1 MPRPVRSDQKYLP
14 GLDGLRALAV
24 TAVIAYH
31 LGYGWAQG
39 GLLGVG
45 VFFTLSGYLIT
56 DILVGQFAASGR
68 VKLGDFWMRR
78 ARRLLPALFLMI
90 AVVTVWVNAFNRAF
104 VPGYRGDVI
113 ASGLYVNNWWYIF
126 QHDSYYSR
134 FAPPA
139 PLDHLW
145 SLAVEEQF
153 YLVWPWAVL
162 AMVLLAGWLA
172 KRRRVRLLG
181 PGTHVGGT
189 ADGAA
194 AAVSTWGASTR
205 AATTRAATTRAAAT
219 GQAGGNDFLS
229 GRARWAMAGVA
240 LVLATASAIEMAM
253 LFHPGYDPTRVYEGT
268 DTRAFGLLIGAAVA
282 MVYPTRRG
290 ARTLSAGSRRLLD
303 AAGLAGLVVVV
314 LLVWRTNE
322 YSDFMF
328 RGGLELLSVAT
339 ALVVAA
345 AATPGGLLG
354 RALGWTPMRWIGVR
368 SYGIY
373 LWHYPIIVLTAAAG
387 TAGTPVSAVRAV
399 VLVAATVIIAAL
411 SWRFVEDPIRRGSYR
426 RTAPAAA
433 PATATVA
440 SANGG
445 AARAVGGGHV
455 ELVGGTPAGGAT
467 ADGATAGGVTA
478 AGVGG
483 TRGAVASDGGAAG
496 HGGTRQT
503 AGAGGR
509 AGGRRPLRVLTSPLA
524 IGGLCL
530 LATAGITAGVT
541 SANSGQASNTA
552 DTSAAGTTGTTG
564 TGGAGGAA
572 LAQSAAAGAASA
584 NQGGASG
591 TSGSASMTSAAH
603 NQGKNGAADKVAVTS
618 SGSGGSS
625 SGQPTGG
632 YMIQPVVGGPP
643 TTLATGA
650 ATVAALPTPPPRT
663 SCTSVVHIGDS
674 TSDGL
679 FSSDYLPDKS
689 RQIPA
694 QYADVG
700 VKTTI
705 DRVVGATS
713 VVESLPGTQNAQTMA
728 TGEIKSGYHGCWVIA
743 LGTNDTADVAVGSEV
758 SRAQRIKTMMAIIG
772 NQPVMWVE
780 VKSILSSGPYS
791 EPNMELWDQA
801 LQQALPSYPNM
812 RLYNWPAVVQHSWF
826 INDGIHYTSDGY
838 AHRGQMIAEALAEA
852 FPAN

>member
-56 DILVGQFAASGR
+56 DILVGQFAAKGR
-68 VKLGDFWMRR
+68 IKLGDFWMRR
-78 ARRLLPALFLMI
+78 ARRLLPALFVML

-153 YLVWPWAVL
+153 YLVWPWMVL
-162 AMVLLAGWLA
+162 AMVLLAGWMM
-172 KRRRVRLLG
+172 KRRRVRLVG
-181 PGTHVGGT
+181 PGAHVGGS
-189 ADGAA
+189 ADGAF
-194 AAVSTWGASTR
+194 AVP
-205 AATTRAATTRAAAT
+205 T
-219 GQAGGNDFLS
+219 GSAGGGDFLS
-229 GRARWAMAGVA
+229 GRARWWMAGVA
-240 LVLATASAIEMAM
+240 LVLAAASGIEMAL

-290 ARTLSAGSRRLLD
+290 ARTLSAGARRGLD
-303 AAGLAGLVVVV
+303 VAGLVGLVVIV

-354 RALGWTPMRWIGVR
+354 RALGWTPMRWVGVR

-387 TAGTPVSAVRAV
+387 TVGTPVSAVRAV
-399 VLVAATVIIAAL
+399 ILVAVTVAIAAA

-426 RTAPAAA
+426 RTAPAPAPEAA
-433 PATATVA
+433 AAAAAGAGGTAA
-440 SANGG
+440 SAAS
-445 AARAVGGGHV
+445 AAAGPGGGHV
-455 ELVGGTPAGGAT
+455 TILGGPAASDSAGHRGDRELVG
-467 ADGATAGGVTA
+467 
-478 AGVGG
+478 AGVG
-483 TRGAVASDGGAAG
+483 AG
-496 HGGTRQT
+496 GGTGDHDDRELAG

-509 AGGRRPLRVLTSPLA
+509 RWSSVLTSPLA
-524 IGGLCL
+524 IGGILL

-541 SANSGQASNTA
+541 SAHSGQASNTA
-552 DTSAAGTTGTTG
+552 DTSAAGQPGTA
-564 TGGAGGAA
+564 GGAAGGAA
-572 LAQSAAAGAASA
+572 LAQSAAAGAATAGQS
-584 NQGGASG
+584 GASG
-591 TSGSASMTSAAH
+591 ATGASMTSAKGQA
-603 NQGKNGAADKVAVTS
+603 KNGSASKVAVTS

-625 SGQPTGG
+625 DAQPTGN
-632 YMIQPVVGGPP
+632 YQVQPVVGGPP

-679 FSSDYLPDKS
+679 FSNDYLPDKS
-689 RQIPA
+689 QQIPA

-705 DRVVGATS
+705 DKVVGATS
-713 VVESLPGTQNAQTMA
+713 VVESLPGTPNAQTMA
-728 TGEIKSGYHGCWVIA
+728 SGEIKSGYHGCWVIA
-743 LGTNDTADVAVGSEV
+743 LGTNDTADVAVGSEIGRV
-758 SRAQRIKTMMAIIG
+758 QRIKTMMSIIG

-780 VKSILSSGPYS
+780 VKSILSSGPYAES
-791 EPNMELWDQA
+791 NMELWDQA
-801 LQQALPSYPNM
+801 LQQELPNYPNM

-838 AHRGQMIAEALAEA
+838 AHRGKDIAEALAEA